1 MTFLSLILLY
11 LPSLSL
17 LLYVMMLYLYL
28 CSCFLYVSRLVFI
41 LFNQRDNLLIHK
53 VRNLMIKTFIFITNM
68 LFIRNMLF
76 ILIVNMLFILIV
88 NGLFI
93 LIVNGLFILIVNGLF
108 IAPLAL
114 KKVFDHLLTLFMINS
129 LLDCISLSE
138 LNILMFE
145 YRYLILC
152 LLLLLNLLN

>member
-11 LPSLSL
+11 LPSLLL

-28 CSCFLYVSRLVFI
+28 CSCFLYVSRLVFM
-41 LFNQRDNLLIHK
+41 LFNQQDNLLIHK
-53 VRNLMIKTFIFITNM
+53 VRNLMIKSFIFITNM
-68 LFIRNMLF
+68 LFIR
-76 ILIVNMLFILIV
+76 NMLFILIV

-93 LIVNGLFILIVNGLF
+93 LIVNGLFILIVNELF

-114 KKVFDHLLTLFMINS
+114 KKVFDHLLTLFMINL

-152 LLLLLNLLN
+152 LLLLLNLLNLMLNY